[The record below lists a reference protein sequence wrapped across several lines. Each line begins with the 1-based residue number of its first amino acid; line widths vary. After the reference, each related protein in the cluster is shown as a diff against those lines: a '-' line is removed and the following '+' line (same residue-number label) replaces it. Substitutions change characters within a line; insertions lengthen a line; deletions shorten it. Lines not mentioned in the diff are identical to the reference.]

1 MNKPTDLTMADGN
14 AVKLFI
20 GQVPKEWGE
29 KELRETFGKYG
40 EIAFMKVIT
49 DRESGQP
56 KGTVMFF

>member
-1 MNKPTDLTMADGN
+1 MADGN